1 MQEKVLVMEF
11 IEGNLDIRRK
21 KAMRDLVDLLVFV
34 TIGLLTYTLFT
45 DGPDL
50 IRGTKTIKS
59 ITILKKLCLFNIENI
74 SI

>member
-1 MQEKVLVMEF
+1 MLEKALVMEF
-11 IEGNLDIRRK
+11 MEGNLGIRRK
-21 KAMRDLVDLLVFV
+21 KIMRVLVDLLVFA
-34 TIGLLTYTLFT
+34 TFGLLTYTLFT

-59 ITILKKLCLFNIENI
+59 ITILKKLCLYNIENI